1 MAHIGVG
8 VDIGHQAIKL
18 VQIIKKKDQLELT
31 DYAKIP
37 IPPSSID
44 AEGLIIDESIV
55 IDALQQAC
63 YQAHVKHKKI
73 ITALDGNTV
82 TIKHLNLPVMHG
94 PKLTEVIRLEVEKF
108 LTFPVT
114 KAEYD
119 WEIIRQ
125 HDNGEMELM
134 VVAAPSQIIH
144 RRLNCLKQAG
154 LKTVAID
161 AQPFA
166 QLRSLSTEGA
176 LGTFGTPSTF
186 GAPDALDAFDLSG
199 LAILD
204 IGATMTQMC
213 IYYQG
218 SIREIRIISTAGNK
232 ITLSIAE
239 QLQISNEKAEALK
252 CNLGDAD
259 YQFIASE
266 QESESYRA
274 NQLIAEKLKELV
286 MEIQRSFDYFT
297 LQFPG
302 VCVTECIL
310 TGGGCK
316 LRNLTSHL
324 ESKLGLKVGRADP
337 LSPLQIN
344 SKMTDRATLLG
355 NPYQFSGAIGLAL
368 RGVEC

>member
-8 VDIGHQAIKL
+8 IDIGHEAIKL
-18 VQIIKKKDQLELT
+18 VQITKKKDKLELT

-37 IPPSSID
+37 IPPGSID
-44 AEGLIIDESIV
+44 AEGLIINESIV

-73 ITALDGNTV
+73 ITALAGNIV
-82 TIKHLNLPVMHG
+82 TIKHLNLPVMLG
-94 PKLTEVIRLEVEKF
+94 PKLAEVIRFEVEKF
-108 LTFPVT
+108 LTFPVN

-134 VVAAPSQIIH
+134 IVAAPSQIIH
-144 RRLNCLKQAG
+144 RQLNCLKQAG
-154 LKTVAID
+154 LKAAAID
-161 AQPFA
+161 VQPFA
-166 QLRSLSTEGA
+166 QLRSLSIV
-176 LGTFGTPSTF
+176 GTPITF
-186 GAPDALDAFDLSG
+186 GAHDDLSG

-259 YQFIASE
+259 FQLMDSD
-266 QESESYRA
+266 QDSESYRA
-274 NQLIAEKLKELV
+274 NQIISEKLTELV
-286 MEIQRSFDYFT
+286 MEIQRSFDYFK
-297 LQFPG
+297 LQFPEA
-302 VCVTECIL
+302 CVTECIL

-324 ESKLGLKVGRADP
+324 ESKLGVKVGRADP

-344 SKMTDRATLLG
+344 SKIADRSTLLG

-368 RGVEC
+368 RGVECR